1 MNIPKHMFKLR
12 TEIVYIMEKYSI
24 SQDHIL
30 FVDDVD
36 FTQLTKLGRDQL
48 QVTMVDHNEL
58 SRYAWT

>member
-36 FTQLTKLGRDQL
+36 FAQLTKLGRDQL

>member
-36 FTQLTKLGRDQL
+36 FAQLTKLGRDQL

-58 SRYAWT
+58 SRYA

>member
-58 SRYAWT
+58 SRYA

>member
-1 MNIPKHMFKLR
+1 MFKLR

-36 FTQLTKLGRDQL
+36 FAQLTKLGRDQL

-58 SRYAWT
+58 SRYA